1 MEEAIISINS
11 VRPSKINIINIKMTQ
26 HLGNLIKIQKL
37 LKVHMEILALK
48 LKKEDE
54 KFSTQGQL
62 NI

>member
-1 MEEAIISINS
+1 
-11 VRPSKINIINIKMTQ
+11 MTQ

>member
-37 LKVHMEILALK
+37 LKVRMEILALK

-54 KFSTQGQL
+54 KFATQGQL